1 MGHTISAVVLTYNR
15 KELLVQCLDAILRQE
30 RPVDHVIVIDNGGT
44 DGTRECIAERWG
56 DRVEVY
62 QLPHNLGSAGGFN
75 AAMRIG
81 YERGDNAIWLM
92 DDDVIPAPDALQ
104 KLFEAEQTLQRRA
117 IDAPFVISTAWTP
130 DGLLTNVP
138 PPDCSTNSISYS
150 QWPMLLSEAMVPVR
164 RATFVSILLKR
175 EVLSVHGLPIAD
187 MFMWTEDTEFTE
199 RITRSTPGFFVG
211 TSNVVHIRSTPGT
224 LNIRT
229 ETNPIRIRNHYYLH
243 RNNVYCTWRRQGW
256 RGVFSLVRKYA
267 RFAMKLLYEGE
278 WTKAYIVASGTLAG
292 LFFRPPTERVDSPCD
307 LEALRSQEVR
317 LPIAIEQAVA
327 TSS

>member
-1 MGHTISAVVLTYNR
+1 MGYTVSAVVLTYNR
-15 KELLVQCLDAILRQE
+15 KNLLAQCLDAIVQQE
-30 RPVDHVIVIDNGGT
+30 RPVDRLIVVDNGGS
-44 DGTRECIAERWG
+44 DGTPEYVAERWG

-62 QLPHNLGSAGGFN
+62 RLPHNVGSAGGFN

-81 YERGDNAIWLM
+81 YECGNDAIWLM
-92 DDDVIPAPDALQ
+92 DDDVVPAPSALQ
-104 KLFEAEQTLQRRA
+104 KLLEAEQTLQQRA

-138 PPDCSTNSISYS
+138 PPDCSPNDISYA

-229 ETNPIRIRNHYYLH
+229 ETNNVRIRNHYYLH
-243 RNNVYCTWRRQGW
+243 RNNIYCTWRRQGW
-256 RGVFSLVRKYA
+256 KGVFSLVRKYA
-267 RFAMKLLYEGE
+267 RFAMELLCDGE
-278 WTKAYIVASGTLAG
+278 WRKAYIVASGTLAG
-292 LFFRPPTERVDSPCD
+292 LSFRPPTERVDTPCD
-307 LEALRSQEVR
+307 LDALRSQEVR
-317 LPIAIEQAVA
+317 LPIAIERAVA